1 MKKLNAIKTFY
12 QTFDKHLCFTRTCA
26 LTFNTLLVIV
36 PIFIL
41 IFEIVKRLPWFS
53 SAYIQWQKFIIN
65 QLSIQNSKTVTNILN
80 QLIEK
85 HHHIPIITI
94 IFLLITTALMIRS
107 IEEALNDIFEVK
119 RIRRRNIFLSLI
131 IYICVIIITPCLL
144 GLIIYISQALGF
156 NNINHSNQYLPSQ
169 NISQE
174 IISYFIEII
183 LLFIFYTTLTRRK
196 FPALK
201 KWIVSFI
208 VVFFI
213 AILKILFSLYLHWI
227 PTYRIIYGALA
238 SIPIFFLWI
247 YLCWLCFISGAVLMQ
262 TIDIL
267 KKNKMG

>member
-1 MKKLNAIKTFY
+1 
-12 QTFDKHLCFTRTCA
+12 
-26 LTFNTLLVIV
+26 LVIV